1 MFLRNDPIGVL
12 IRLKL
17 CKEQKVRSV
26 LFKMYLQHGS
36 SAIFEKYLK
45 VICLTASQGLIEQI
59 CIQQGKK
66 IASDDLELQGYAL
79 SCFIGFVRWF
89 ASRVNIFLL

>member
-45 VICLTASQGLIEQI
+45 MICLTASQGLIEQI

-79 SCFIGFVRWF
+79 SCFIGFVWWF